1 MRIGII
7 TYYRIANFGANLQ
20 AVSTYRYL
28 KKAGHSPIFIH
39 YMSKQLYKITDCCYH
54 SNPQIKTHLDFIDKV
69 IPEQTSVCFTKEDIN
84 QAIQKYGI
92 EAIIIGSDAVLQ
104 HHPFLS
110 RIHLRGRI
118 LKRIHIEDINADRLF
133 PNLFWGCGIN
143 QDIKKV
149 LMSVSSQN
157 SAFKDFSSELKLR
170 MQEALSCFS
179 YISARDTWTQKMIY
193 SIIGKEVPLTPDPVF
208 AFNENA
214 GDMVPSREYILRKF
228 HLPERYILVS
238 FLNVNLPESIV
249 RGIKV
254 YFSNECSCVAFPSP
268 QGIRFQHNYDHEVPL
283 PLSPEEWYALIK
295 YSNGYI
301 GNNMHPIVVAL
312 HNNVPCFSIDN
323 YSNYDFWGKPQKDG
337 ASKIEDLLSR
347 CNLTDNHIVPFKGN
361 TEDLDEKIYKGVMDF
376 PKEEIA
382 KFCEDMYSGYKSMM
396 ESIIKT
402 ISV

>member
-20 AVSTYRYL
+20 ALSTYRFL

-39 YMSKQLYKITDCCYH
+39 YMSEQLYKTTDCCYH
-54 SNPQIKTHLDFIDKV
+54 SSPQIKAHLDFIDKV
-69 IPEQTSVCFTKEDIN
+69 IPDQTSICFKKEDIN
-84 QAIQKYGI
+84 QNIQRHGI

-110 RIHLRGRI
+110 RIHLHGRI
-118 LKRIHIEDINADRLF
+118 LKRIRIEKVNADRLF

-143 QDIKKV
+143 SDIKKV

-170 MQEALSCFS
+170 MREALSCFS
-179 YISARDTWTQKMIY
+179 YISARDTWTQRMIS
-193 SIIGKEVPLTPDPVF
+193 SISGIDVPLTPDPVF
-208 AFNENA
+208 AFNMNA
-214 GDMVPSREYILRKF
+214 GDIVPSREYILRKF

-238 FLNVNLPESIV
+238 FLNVYLPENII
-249 RGIKV
+249 RRIKEL
-254 YFSNECSCVAFPSP
+254 FSDECPCVAFPSP
-268 QGIRFQHNYDHEVPL
+268 LGTRFKHNYDYEVSL
-283 PLSPEEWYALIK
+283 PLSPEEWYAMIK

-323 YSNYDFWGKPQKDG
+323 YSNYDFWGRPQKDG
-337 ASKIEDLLSR
+337 ASKIEDLLNR
-347 CNLTDNHIVPFKGN
+347 CNLKDNHIVPFKGN
-361 TEDLDEKIYKGVMDF
+361 TENLDERIYKGIMDF
-376 PKEEIA
+376 PQKEIE
-382 KFCEDMYSGYKSMM
+382 KFSENMYSSYKSMM
-396 ESIIKT
+396 VSIIKT
-402 ISV
+402 ISL